1 MPEKAW
7 GEGCTQHD
15 FMLKDECLVL
25 NYNDEVIGSDNKY
38 NVHKF
43 IAGQPKGVVHR
54 AFSVML
60 FDAEGRLLL
69 QQRAASKVTFPKVW
83 TNTCCSHP
91 LHGQTPEEVDATPT
105 SEKDEPTG
113 VKNAAV
119 RKLLHELGIPIGTL
133 EPSRF
138 KYMGRVHYWAADCVT
153 HGADAP
159 WGEHEVDYLLI
170 AKLKKGEACPM
181 TPNPDEVMAVKWVS
195 EKELKEGM
203 ARGSDM
209 ELWSPWFRTIAND
222 AELLGR
228 WWQDLDGAFKLKP
241 YLPIKRFDAP
251 PEHCKPG
258 PHTGA
263 ASTELSD
270 LYAAEQKLAWASAER
285 KALTLRLEREARRRD
300 LTMPVGVVDPEKKQ
314 GAYGKVPT
322 HSHSKLDQLSRVDEV
337 VAALRLK
344 FGGSMLKALPA
355 QFTADDVVWC
365 DVKLGEVS
373 RSFAAVIRQLPPTL
387 VLDILIF
394 YLVLRALD
402 TIEDD
407 MAAFKDDISVKI
419 KHLNA
424 FGSDVLGDEAWSM
437 SGVGEGAE
445 RELLEGFGKVS
456 KVFNGLPA
464 ASQGV
469 IRDVT
474 VEMGQGM
481 AEYVHA
487 DLGQGT
493 KTAAEYD
500 RYCHFVAGLVG
511 EGLTRIFV
519 ARGMEGPALA
529 GQGMHVWPFCK
540 GASEVA
546 DGVSTLGLS
555 NSMGLFLQ
563 KCNIIRDYFE
573 DYVDDR
579 AFWPREVWRQ
589 FARTDELGEFARPSA
604 HGGGLGRYP
613 KAFDATKD
621 PKGGAWVAK
630 GCNTSAL
637 ACLNFLVA
645 DALEL
650 IPDCLEYLSLLKT
663 PEVFKFCAIPQVSD
677 GDGDREPPFGRL
689 CPSSLWVLIIPPPPV
704 APNLPQVM
712 AIATLEQ
719 CFDNP
724 KVFSGVVKVRKGQA
738 ARLML
743 DAGELPSVHAWFHHY
758 AKRIAKR
765 CPPDDPSREKILAA
779 TAVVERLTASAYN
792 DGQRRRAV
800 MVTTTAAALGA
811 IAYVSL

>member
-43 IAGQPKGVVHR
+43 IKGQPKGVVHR

-69 QQRAASKVTFPKVW
+69 QQRAASKVTFPRVW

-91 LHGQTPEEVDATPT
+91 LHGQTPNEVDPTPT
-105 SEKDEPTG
+105 SEKDEPMG
-113 VKNAAV
+113 VKHAAV
-119 RKLLHELGIPIGTL
+119 RKLQHELGIPVGTI
-133 EPSRF
+133 EASRF
-138 KYMGRVHYWAADCVT
+138 KYMGRVHYWAADCIT
-153 HGADAP
+153 HGSDAP

-170 AKLKKGEACPM
+170 AKLKKGEALPM
-181 TPNPDEVMAVKWVS
+181 TPNPDEVMDVAWVS
-195 EKELKEGM
+195 EAELKERMGE
-203 ARGSDM
+203 G
-209 ELWSPWFRTIAND
+209 LWSPWFRTIAYD
-222 AELLGR
+222 PELLGR
-228 WWQDLDGAFKLKP
+228 WWKDLDGAFKLKP

-258 PHTGA
+258 PHTGGA
-263 ASTELSD
+263 ATELAD
-270 LYAAEQKLAWASAER
+270 LYAAEQKVAWGSAEQ
-285 KALTLRLEREARRRD
+285 KKLTLRLEREARRRD
-300 LTMPVGVVDPEKKQ
+300 LTLLVGDGASDADKKQ

-322 HSHSKLDQLSRVDEV
+322 HSHGKLDQLSRVDEV
-337 VAALRLK
+337 FAALRLK
-344 FGGSMLKALPA
+344 FGGSMLKALPEA
-355 QFTADDVVWC
+355 DRGDAADDVAWC
-365 DVKLGEVS
+365 DVKLGQVS

-407 MAAFKDDISVKI
+407 MTAFKDDISVKI

-424 FGSDVLGDEAWSM
+424 FGADVVGDEKWTM

-456 KVFNGLPA
+456 RVFNGLPK
-464 ASQGV
+464 ASQDV

-474 VEMGQGM
+474 VKMGQGM
-481 AEYVHA
+481 AEYVFA

-493 KTAAEYD
+493 KTAAEYN

-519 ARGMEGPALA
+519 AREMESPALA

-540 GASEVA
+540 SASEVA

-579 AFWPREVWRQ
+579 AFWPREVWRK
-589 FARTDELGEFARPSA
+589 FSRTDELGEFARPSA
-604 HGGGLGRYP
+604 HGGGLPAYP
-613 KAFDATKD
+613 TAFDAKKD

-637 ACLNFLVA
+637 ACLNYLVA

-650 IPDCLEYLSLLKT
+650 VPDCLEYLALLKT
-663 PEVFKFCAIPQVSD
+663 PEVFKFCAIPQV
-677 GDGDREPPFGRL
+677 
-689 CPSSLWVLIIPPPPV
+689 
-704 APNLPQVM
+704 M

-719 CFDNP
+719 CFNNP
-724 KVFSGVVKVRKGQA
+724 RVFSGVVKVRKGQA

-743 DAGELPSVHAWFHHY
+743 DAGALTSVHAWFHHY
-758 AKRIAKR
+758 AKAIAKR
-765 CPPDDPSREKILAA
+765 CPPDDPSRDKILAA
-779 TAVVERLTASAYN
+779 TAVVEKLTASAYS

-811 IAYVSL
+811 VAYATL